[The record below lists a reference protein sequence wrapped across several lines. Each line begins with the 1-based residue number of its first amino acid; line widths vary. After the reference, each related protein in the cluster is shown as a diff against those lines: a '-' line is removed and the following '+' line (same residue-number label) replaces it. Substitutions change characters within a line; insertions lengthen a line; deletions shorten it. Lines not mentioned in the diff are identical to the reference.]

1 LSKPPPRSRPT
12 IVSVLGKNESLLGGS
27 LLNAGGER
35 AVGEFHVT
43 VYVCNPKSVHV
54 ATEAMLDRTPIA
66 LSGFIDD
73 EVKTVTGFVH
83 SIEEDVDAVPPR
95 WRVTIREDGGQ
106 NSARI
111 VSFLQP

>member
-1 LSKPPPRSRPT
+1 
-12 IVSVLGKNESLLGGS
+12 VS
-27 LLNAGGER
+27 
-35 AVGEFHVT
+35 
-43 VYVCNPKSVHV
+43 NPKSVHV

-73 EVKTVTGFVH
+73 EVKTVTGFVQ
-83 SIEEDVDAVPPR
+83 SIEEDVDRVPPR

-111 VSFLQP
+111 ASFLRP